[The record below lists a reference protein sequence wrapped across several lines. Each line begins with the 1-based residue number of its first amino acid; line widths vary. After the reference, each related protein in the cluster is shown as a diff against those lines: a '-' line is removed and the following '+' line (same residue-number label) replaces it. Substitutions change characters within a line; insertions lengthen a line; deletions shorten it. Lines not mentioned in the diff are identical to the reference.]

1 VRYALQG
8 FIMLRNIATKTI
20 YAVTATV
27 VATVLSAQVNA
38 QTIIV
43 DGVTYQ
49 AVPTLPAAQ
58 VMPAPVAYPVQT
70 AAMPVTSPTYQ
81 QPTTYTNTNAAN
93 AANVVVTLFVAAIGL
108 WALSDWMK
116 PEQRGYRHR
125 PAHAPAVYSP
135 PSYGAYHHQPR

>member
-1 VRYALQG
+1 
-8 FIMLRNIATKTI
+8 MLRNIATKTI

-49 AVPTLPAAQ
+49 AVPTMPAAQ
-58 VMPAPVAYPVQT
+58 VTPAPVAYPVQT
-70 AAMPVTSPTYQ
+70 AAMPVTSPNYQ
-81 QPTTYTNTNAAN
+81 QPTTYANTNT
-93 AANVVVTLFVAAIGL
+93 ANVVVPLFVAAIGL

-125 PAHAPAVYSP
+125 PAHVPAPAVYAP
-135 PSYGAYHHQPR
+135 PSYGGYHHQPR

>member
-1 VRYALQG
+1 
-8 FIMLRNIATKTI
+8 MLRNIATKTI

-49 AVPTLPAAQ
+49 AVPTMPAAQ
-58 VMPAPVAYPVQT
+58 VMPAPVAYPVQA

-81 QPTTYTNTNAAN
+81 QPTVYANTNTNAAN
-93 AANVVVTLFVAAIGL
+93 VVFPLFVAAIGL
-108 WALSDWMK
+108 WALSDWVK

-125 PAHAPAVYSP
+125 PAHAPAPAVYAP
-135 PSYGAYHHQPR
+135 PSYGGYHQPH